1 MITLGFNQL
10 MTTILDLPL
19 HPLAVHA
26 PIILVGL
33 LILGGLAYLLVPPL
47 RRFLGWAVAGLV
59 WVAPLAVYG
68 TVWSG
73 EQLANYL
80 YPDGWTDPVE
90 QHQDSGWLLLWTL
103 VALVPVWLLFAALDR
118 GRRAAL
124 QRDEGTAAPA
134 GDEAG
139 TAPPDPAA
147 SGRKVLMFIV
157 GLMALVLLGLAGWFV
172 FQSGHSGAEM
182 VWGGTVRQ

>member
-1 MITLGFNQL
+1 

-26 PIILVGL
+26 PIILVAL
-33 LILGGLAYLLVPPL
+33 LIVSALAYLFVPPL
-47 RRFLGWAVAGLV
+47 RRFIGWAVAALLLIS
-59 WVAPLAVYG
+59 PLAVYG

-80 YPDGWTDPVE
+80 YPDGWTDPVQ

-124 QRDEGTAAPA
+124 LRDTGAPATA
-134 GDEAG
+134 GDEDGEPVKTKAV
-139 TAPPDPAA
+139 DPAA
-147 SGRKVLMFIV
+147 AGRKVLMFV
-157 GLMALVLLGLAGWFV
+157 LGLLALVLLGAAGWFL
-172 FQSGHSGAEM
+172 FQSGHSGADM
-182 VWGGTVRQ
+182 VWGGTVQR